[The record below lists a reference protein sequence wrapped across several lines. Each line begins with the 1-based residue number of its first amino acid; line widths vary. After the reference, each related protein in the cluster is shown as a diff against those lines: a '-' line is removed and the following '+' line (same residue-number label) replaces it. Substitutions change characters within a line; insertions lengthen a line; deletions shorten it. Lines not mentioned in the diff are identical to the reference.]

1 MSSSAPVVNLSM
13 IKEAQERL
21 KNVALHTG
29 LSYTSSLSDICGG
42 EVFLKMENLQ
52 RTGSFKLR
60 GAYNKIASLTDEERA
75 KGIIASSAGNHAQGV
90 ALAAKTYGCR
100 ATICMPKHAPI
111 SKVTA
116 TRGYGADTVL
126 YGEFY
131 DETYAKAVELQKEH
145 GYTFCHPFNDPFV
158 MAGQGTIGLEILED
172 MPDTEMVLVPIGGG
186 GLISGIAA
194 AVKSIN
200 PKIQVIG
207 VQTQQV
213 PSMKVSRQ
221 IGCVTTVAG
230 GASLADGIM
239 VKTPGD
245 LTFDTVQRYV
255 DDIITVDESEIAYA
269 ILFLLER
276 VKTVAEGA
284 GAVPVAA
291 LLHDKVPHCKGKK
304 IAAMISGGNIDVNMM
319 TRIIN
324 NGLIKTGRKVYFD
337 TIIPDTPGSLCS
349 VLQLISQSGANV
361 LSVTHDRAQKDI
373 EVGYSHVAFELETYN
388 EDHIKEL
395 ITALESHHYSVQVR

>member
-1 MSSSAPVVNLSM
+1 MSSSAPAVNLSM